1 MKKNH
6 TAQNKTV
13 TIARFSQSVGC
24 CQAQVVFFS
33 IHCVIG
39 GVKTRRVPLFG
50 GAPAGFVGSAPQQRR
65 RGSASVAQRPRGTNG
80 HTQKSAQLC
89 CACAW
94 LEGGRGGEWM
104 VLWSGGGEDGWFW
117 RRKKKG
123 RKERHTANEKNKCTM
138 KKKKTSAAA
147 IIQNKTFNSLS

>member
-13 TIARFSQSVGC
+13 AIARFSQSVGC
-24 CQAQVVFFS
+24 CRQAQVVFFS

-50 GAPAGFVGSAPQQRR
+50 GAPPGFVGSAPQQRR
-65 RGSASVAQRPRGTNG
+65 RGSASVAQRPRGTGTHRKVRN
-80 HTQKSAQLC
+80 SAR
-89 CACAW
+89 ARGER
-94 LEGGRGGEWM
+94 EGGGGGEWM

-117 RRKKKG
+117 KKKG
-123 RKERHTANEKNKCTM
+123 RKERHTPRM
-138 KKKKTSAAA
+138 KKTNA
-147 IIQNKTFNSLS
+147 Q

>member
-24 CQAQVVFFS
+24 CRQAQVVFFS

-50 GAPAGFVGSAPQQRR
+50 GAPPGFVGSAPQQRR

-80 HTQKSAQLC
+80 HTHKSAQL

-104 VLWSGGGEDGWFW
+104 VLWSGGGGEDGWFW
-117 RRKKKG
+117 RRRKKKKG
-123 RKERHTANEKNKCTM
+123 RKERHTPRM
-138 KKKKTSAAA
+138 KKTNA
-147 IIQNKTFNSLS
+147 Q

>member
-13 TIARFSQSVGC
+13 AIARFSQSVGC
-24 CQAQVVFFS
+24 CRQAQVVFFS

-50 GAPAGFVGSAPQQRR
+50 GAPPGFVGSAPQQQRR

-80 HTQKSAQLC
+80 HTHKSAQL

-94 LEGGRGGEWM
+94 LEGGRGGGRGWFRGVGEERM
-104 VLWSGGGEDGWFW
+104 DGFGGG
-117 RRKKKG
+117 RRRREGKKDTH
-123 RKERHTANEKNKCTM
+123 RE
-138 KKKKTSAAA
+138 
-147 IIQNKTFNSLS
+147 

>member
-24 CQAQVVFFS
+24 CRQAQVVFFS

-50 GAPAGFVGSAPQQRR
+50 GAPPGFVGSAPQQQRR

-80 HTQKSAQLC
+80 HTHKSAQL

-94 LEGGRGGEWM
+94 LEGGRGGGEWM
-104 VLWSGGGEDGWFW
+104 VSWSGGGEDGWFW
-117 RRKKKG
+117 RRKKKKG
-123 RKERHTANEKNKCTM
+123 RKERHTPRM
-138 KKKKTSAAA
+138 KKTNA
-147 IIQNKTFNSLS
+147 Q

>member
-13 TIARFSQSVGC
+13 AIARFSQSVGC
-24 CQAQVVFFS
+24 CRQAQVVFFS

-50 GAPAGFVGSAPQQRR
+50 GAPPGFVGSAPQQQRR

-80 HTQKSAQLC
+80 HTHKSAQL

-94 LEGGRGGEWM
+94 LEGGRGGVCM

-123 RKERHTANEKNKCTM
+123 RKERHTPRM
-138 KKKKTSAAA
+138 KKTNA
-147 IIQNKTFNSLS
+147 Q